1 MVDGWTA
8 GAALDATV
16 LVVELRLAWVVAVA
30 RPNPPV
36 EEPPSEKAGGGA
48 VVVVA
53 AVLLAPEY
61 KTISVGQFSSVHI
74 FKEVVRNYK
83 IHSTIV
89 NQSRPQDPWNNL

>member
-61 KTISVGQFSSVHI
+61 KTISGGPL
-74 FKEVVRNYK
+74 
-83 IHSTIV
+83 
-89 NQSRPQDPWNNL
+89 SRYSHATVTPRENEACDGAVEAQKTEGCLPK